1 MEQKKRFDFSVILPV
16 YNAEVYLIDT
26 LESIS
31 NINYS
36 SFEVII
42 INDGSTDK
50 SKAIC
55 LDFCEKFN
63 HFKYYENDINIGL
76 IKSLNRALLIANGKY
91 LVRADADDLFD
102 NSILKDYLKIINTLD
117 HKSNFVLSSKSFY
130 LKGEKIVKPIF
141 RYSVLNK
148 NIKKILL
155 LENQIN
161 HPSSCFPNHKKNN
174 ILYGDENKVKYF
186 EDFDLWFRMVG
197 MGYNI
202 ISTDRRYLYYRVHE
216 SSITKKFNT
225 EKSILKENYL
235 FRTELKHFFTSNEI
249 SLIAGKKEVKKISFF
264 TFEHNLIKY
273 LENKGDDSDLKAWLL
288 FYLLNLY
295 KKMQKN
301 IKLSKKIN
309 LLFLIIKH
317 IMFNLFNPYIYKHFG
332 RK

>member
-50 SKAIC
+50 SKDIC
-55 LDFCEKFN
+55 LGFCEKFN

-130 LKGEKIVKPIF
+130 LKEEKIVKPIF

-186 EDFDLWFRMVG
+186 EDFDLWIRMVG

-202 ISTDRRYLYYRVHE
+202 ISTDRRYLYYRVHDE
-216 SSITKKFNT
+216 SITGKFNF
-225 EKSILKENYL
+225 EKSILKESYL
-235 FRTELKHFFTSNEI
+235 SKSELKDFFSLNEI
-249 SLIAGKKEVKKISFF
+249 SLIAGKKEVKISSFF

-273 LENKGDDSDLKAWLL
+273 IDTKGDDLDLKAWLL

-295 KKMQKN
+295 KKTHTS
-301 IKLSKKIN
+301 LSFVNKIN
-309 LLFLIIKH
+309 LLIIILKNLISNI
-317 IMFNLFNPYIYKHFG
+317 FNTFIYRHFW
-332 RK
+332 K